1 MNSAGRAFNVK
12 ARRVNLFIVWLIA
25 AAVAVV
31 IANRFYAAGK
41 ASDCKPGQIDGQC
54 GLSTFLGAIYGGAA
68 GLAILGTTTVCV
80 AVIAYRRRHPSIGRE
95 DDPLR
100 EE

>member
-1 MNSAGRAFNVK
+1 MK

-31 IANRFYAAGK
+31 IADRFYAAGK
-41 ASDCKPGQIDGQC
+41 ASDCRPGQIDGQC

-68 GLAILGTTTVCV
+68 GLAILGTTIVCV
-80 AVIAYRRRHPSIGRE
+80 AVIAYRRRHPSTRRG
-95 DDPLR
+95 DDPVR